1 MSISTPTYDEYPSS
15 SSTPRSA
22 KVVNL
27 IRQFTNSMK
36 SNGLKLKDRCK
47 KPTQVHALTI
57 NSILSSSSS
66 SSTSDES
73 INSIINSKSH
83 LPYGLP
89 DSTLIEPPI
98 DPFLRPV
105 DLVDSISDL
114 YTRIVQSCCDEPGTE
129 SGTKSGTCC
138 GLYLEQYALLCALG
152 DVKLVRRS
160 LQCARE
166 HAVDVHSKVVLSA
179 WLRFERR
186 EDELVGVSALDCI
199 GKVLECPKSA
209 LVDGG
214 LNCFR
219 SVFDRCLCVCENASE
234 NVDVNNVI
242 VCTNNVVCTNN
253 EDEEEEIVCFCIG
266 NEVVSCVRGKI
277 AALSSP
283 LNTLLYGS
291 FVESVKQTI
300 DFSQIGISAE
310 AMRGVEAFSRTK
322 KLMDFVSPSVV
333 LEILSFSQK
342 FCCEEMK
349 SACEVYLSSLVSNI
363 DDALI
368 FIEYG
373 FEDNASLLVAS
384 CLQVILRELPGSLN
398 NPKVLSLFASPESM
412 EKLSTVNHASF
423 LLYYF
428 LTQVAFEEKMTSSNA
443 VMLVERLI
451 ELATEKWQKTLA
463 FHQLGVLLFE
473 KEEYKT
479 AQNCFEAAYEMG
491 HVYSATGIARTLY
504 KQGKTYLARDLINK
518 IISDCKRPTGW
529 MYQERSLYNL
539 GTKKLQDLE
548 LASKLDPTLAYPYK
562 YRAVSMVT
570 ENLVNE
576 AIQEINKIIR
586 FKVSPDCLELRAWFY
601 LVLEDY
607 QATVRDIRALL
618 SLEPCYMMFH
628 GKMRCDHLVDL
639 LSQRVKQWTA
649 ADCWLQ
655 LYDRWSYIDDIGSL
669 AIIHQ
674 MMSHEPAKSLLRFRQ
689 SLLLLR
695 LNCQKAAMRSL
706 RLARNLAAAKHERL
720 VYEGWILYDTGYRDE
735 ALAKADESI
744 SIQRS
749 FEAYFLKAYTLADAS
764 LDPDSSSVVI
774 QLLIDALKCPS
785 DGLRKGQALN
795 NLGSIYVDCGKHDLA
810 ADCYI
815 NALDIKHTR
824 AHQGLAR
831 VYSLKDDRK
840 AAYDEMTKL
849 IEKAENNASAH
860 EKRSEYCD
868 RDNAVNDLYM
878 ATQLDPLR
886 TYPYRYR
893 AAVLMDEQKETEAVE
908 ELTKAIAFKP
918 ELQMLHLRAAF
929 YESMSDYDLAL
940 RDCEA
945 ALCLDP
951 NHKETLELYNR
962 TLKESAEF
970 YT

>member
-15 SSTPRSA
+15 SSSTPRSA
-22 KVVNL
+22 KVVTL

-66 SSTSDES
+66 STSDES
-73 INSIINSKSH
+73 INSITNSKSH

-105 DLVDSISDL
+105 DFVDSISDL
-114 YTRIVQSCCDEPGTE
+114 YTRIVHSCCHEPGTE

-199 GKVLECPKSA
+199 DE
-209 LVDGG
+209 
-214 LNCFR
+214 
-219 SVFDRCLCVCENASE
+219 
-234 NVDVNNVI
+234 
-242 VCTNNVVCTNN
+242 
-253 EDEEEEIVCFCIG
+253 EEEEIVCFCIG

-277 AALSSP
+277 ASLSSP

-291 FVESVKQTI
+291 FVESVKQKI

-363 DDALI
+363 DDALL

-443 VMLVERLI
+443 IMLVERLI
-451 ELATEKWQKTLA
+451 ELATEKCRKHSH
-463 FHQLGVLLFE
+463 F
-473 KEEYKT
+473 
-479 AQNCFEAAYEMG
+479 
-491 HVYSATGIARTLY
+491 
-504 KQGKTYLARDLINK
+504 
-518 IISDCKRPTGW
+518 IS
-529 MYQERSLYNL
+529 
-539 GTKKLQDLE
+539 
-548 LASKLDPTLAYPYK
+548 
-562 YRAVSMVT
+562 
-570 ENLVNE
+570 
-576 AIQEINKIIR
+576 
-586 FKVSPDCLELRAWFY
+586 
-601 LVLEDY
+601 
-607 QATVRDIRALL
+607 
-618 SLEPCYMMFH
+618 
-628 GKMRCDHLVDL
+628 
-639 LSQRVKQWTA
+639 
-649 ADCWLQ
+649 
-655 LYDRWSYIDDIGSL
+655 
-669 AIIHQ
+669 
-674 MMSHEPAKSLLRFRQ
+674 
-689 SLLLLR
+689 
-695 LNCQKAAMRSL
+695 
-706 RLARNLAAAKHERL
+706 
-720 VYEGWILYDTGYRDE
+720 
-735 ALAKADESI
+735 
-744 SIQRS
+744 
-749 FEAYFLKAYTLADAS
+749 
-764 LDPDSSSVVI
+764 
-774 QLLIDALKCPS
+774 
-785 DGLRKGQALN
+785 
-795 NLGSIYVDCGKHDLA
+795 
-810 ADCYI
+810 
-815 NALDIKHTR
+815 
-824 AHQGLAR
+824 
-831 VYSLKDDRK
+831 
-840 AAYDEMTKL
+840 
-849 IEKAENNASAH
+849 
-860 EKRSEYCD
+860 
-868 RDNAVNDLYM
+868 
-878 ATQLDPLR
+878 
-886 TYPYRYR
+886 
-893 AAVLMDEQKETEAVE
+893 
-908 ELTKAIAFKP
+908 
-918 ELQMLHLRAAF
+918 
-929 YESMSDYDLAL
+929 
-940 RDCEA
+940 
-945 ALCLDP
+945 
-951 NHKETLELYNR
+951 
-962 TLKESAEF
+962 
-970 YT
+970 

>member
-1 MSISTPTYDEYPSS
+1 
-15 SSTPRSA
+15 
-22 KVVNL
+22 
-27 IRQFTNSMK
+27 MK
-36 SNGLKLKDRCK
+36 SGGLKLKDRCK

-57 NSILSSSSS
+57 NSILSSSSN
-66 SSTSDES
+66 SDES
-73 INSIINSKSH
+73 ISLQFVNAKSH

-89 DSTLIEPPI
+89 DLNFIEPPI
-98 DPFLRPV
+98 DPRLNHV
-105 DLVDSISDL
+105 DFVDSISDL
-114 YTRIVQSCCDEPGTE
+114 YRRIMHSGSE
-129 SGTKSGTCC
+129 SEARC
-138 GLYLEQYALLCALG
+138 LYLEQHALLCALG
-152 DVKLVRRS
+152 DPKLLRRS
-160 LQCARE
+160 LQSARA

-179 WLRFERR
+179 WLRYERR
-186 EDELVGVSALDCI
+186 DDELIGVSAMDCI
-199 GKVLECPKSA
+199 GKILECPKSA
-209 LVDGG
+209 LVDDGYD
-214 LNCFR
+214 CCK
-219 SVFDRCLCVCENASE
+219 SVFDCCQCVCENASE
-234 NVDVNNVI
+234 NVDVVFSAGNDSE
-242 VCTNNVVCTNN
+242 T
-253 EDEEEEIVCFCIG
+253 EIVKFCIG
-266 NEVVSCVRGKI
+266 NEVISCVRPKI

-291 FVESVKQTI
+291 FVESVKENI
-300 DFSQIGISAE
+300 DFSQIGMSVE
-310 AMRGVEAFSRTK
+310 AMRGVEIFSRTK
-322 KLMDFVSPSVV
+322 RLLDFVSPSVV

-349 SACEVYLSSLVSNI
+349 SACEVYLSSLVSTI

-373 FEDNASLLVAS
+373 FEDDASLVVAA
-384 CLQVILRELPGSLN
+384 CLQVLLRELPNSLN
-398 NPKVLSLFASPESM
+398 NPKVVSLFSSPESI
-412 EKLSTVNHASF
+412 EKLSMVNHASF

-428 LTQVAFEEKMTSSNA
+428 LTQVAMEEKMTSSHA
-443 VMLVERLI
+443 VTLAERLI
-451 ELATEKWQKTLA
+451 EFASEKWQKTLA
-463 FHQLGVLLFE
+463 FHQFGVLLFE
-473 KEEYKT
+473 KEEYKN
-479 AQNCFEAAYEMG
+479 AQSCFEAAYEMG
-491 HVYSATGIARTLY
+491 HVYSATGIARTMY

-518 IISDCKRPTGW
+518 ILSDCKRPSGW

-539 GTKKLQDLE
+539 GSKKIQDLE

-562 YRAVSMVT
+562 YRAVSMLT

-586 FKVSPDCLELRAWFY
+586 FKVSPDCLELRAWLY

-607 QATVRDIRALL
+607 QAAMRDMRALL

-628 GKMRCDHLVDL
+628 GKMRCDYLVDL
-639 LSQRVKQWTA
+639 LSQRVKQWTP

-669 AIIHQ
+669 AIVHQ
-674 MMSHEPAKSLLRFRQ
+674 MMAHDPGKSLLRFRQ

-706 RLARNLAAAKHERL
+706 RLARNLSTAKHERL
-720 VYEGWILYDTGYRDE
+720 VYEGWILYDTGYREE
-735 ALAKADESI
+735 ALSKAEESI

-831 VYSLKDDRK
+831 VYFLKDERK

-849 IEKAENNASAH
+849 IGKAENNASAH

-868 RDNAVNDLYM
+868 RDNAVSDLCM

-893 AAVLMDEQKETEAVE
+893 AAVLMDELKETEAVE

-929 YESMSDYDLAL
+929 YESMSDYNLAL
-940 RDCEA
+940 RDCEV

-962 TLKESAEF
+962 TLKQSAEF

>member
-1 MSISTPTYDEYPSS
+1 MSISTIDHDNCSS
-15 SSTPRSA
+15 SSCSSPRSA
-22 KVVNL
+22 KILNL
-27 IRQFTNSMK
+27 IRQFTSTMK
-36 SNGLKLKDRCK
+36 TGGSKLKDRSK
-47 KPTQVHALTI
+47 KPAQVHALTI
-57 NSILSSSSS
+57 NSILSLPSETT
-66 SSTSDES
+66 SSTSS
-73 INSIINSKSH
+73 PLKSSH
-83 LPYGLP
+83 YGIPNLH
-89 DSTLIEPPI
+89 LIEPLI
-98 DPFLRPV
+98 VPFLNHV
-105 DLVDSISDL
+105 DFIESISNL
-114 YTRIVQSCCDEPGTE
+114 YKRIINCSKKSELCC
-129 SGTKSGTCC
+129 
-138 GLYLEQYALLCALG
+138 LYLEEYALFCVLG
-152 DVKLVRRS
+152 DSKLLRRS

-166 HAVDVHSKVVLSA
+166 HAVGVHAKVVLSA

-186 EDELVGVSALDCI
+186 EDELVGVSGLDCI
-199 GKVLECPKSA
+199 GKVIECPKLA
-209 LVDGG
+209 LVD
-214 LNCFR
+214 NVCEFSS
-219 SVFDRCLCVCENASE
+219 SVFDCCQCVCENASE
-234 NVDVNNVI
+234 KVNSNVLSDNDCLDNVNVYDYE
-242 VCTNNVVCTNN
+242 VVG
-253 EDEEEEIVCFCIG
+253 FCIG
-266 NEVVSCVRGKI
+266 NEVVRCIRRKI
-277 AALSSP
+277 ALLSSP

-291 FVESVKQTI
+291 FIESEKESI
-300 DFSQIGISAE
+300 DFSRIGISVE
-310 AMRGVEAFSRTK
+310 AMRGVEVFSRTK
-322 KLMDFVSPSVV
+322 KFIDFGSPSIV

-349 SACEVYLSSLVSNI
+349 SACEVYLASLVSNV

-384 CLQVILRELPGSLN
+384 CLQVLLREIPSSLN
-398 NPKVLSLFASPESM
+398 NPKVLSLFCTREAM
-412 EKLSTVNHASF
+412 EKLRMVGHASF

-428 LTQVAFEEKMTSSNA
+428 LTQVAMEERMTSANA
-443 VMLVERLI
+443 VMLLERLI
-451 ELATEKWQKTLA
+451 DCATEKWQKMLA
-463 FHQLGVLLFE
+463 FHQLGVLLLE
-473 KEEYKT
+473 REEYRD
-479 AQNCFEAAYEMG
+479 AQSCFEEAFDMG
-491 HVYSATGIARTLY
+491 HVYSGTGIARTMY

-518 IISDCKRPTGW
+518 ILSECNKPCGW

-539 GTKKLQDLE
+539 GSKKLLDLE
-548 LASKLDPTLAYPYK
+548 QATKLDPTLTYPYK
-562 YRAVSMVT
+562 YRAISLVT

-576 AIQEINKIIR
+576 GIQEINKIIR

-607 QATVRDIRALL
+607 QAAVRDIRAML
-618 SLEPCYMMFH
+618 SLDPYYMMFH
-628 GKMRCDHLVDL
+628 GKMRCDYL
-639 LSQRVKQWTA
+639 LEVLSKKVQQWSF

-655 LYDRWSYIDDIGSL
+655 LYERWSCIDDIGSL

-674 MMSHEPAKSLLRFRQ
+674 MMAHDPGKSLLRFRQ

-706 RLARNLAAAKHERL
+706 RLARNLSTTKHERL
-720 VYEGWILYDTGYRDE
+720 VYEGWILYDTGYREE
-735 ALAKADESI
+735 ALAKAEESI
-744 SIQRS
+744 LLQRS

-764 LDPDSSSVVI
+764 LDQDSSSFVI

-795 NLGSIYVDCGKHDLA
+795 NLGSIYVDCGKLDLA
-810 ADCYI
+810 ADCYV

-831 VYSLKDDRK
+831 VFCLKEERK
-840 AAYDEMTKL
+840 NAYDEMTKL
-849 IEKAENNASAH
+849 IEMAENSASAY

-868 RDNAVNDLYM
+868 RDNATSDLCR

-893 AAVLMDEQKETEAVE
+893 AAVLMDEQKESEAVE

-929 YESMSDYDLAL
+929 YESMGDLNLAL

-951 NHKETLELYNR
+951 NHKETIELYNR
-962 TLKESAEF
+962 IQKQAAE
-970 YT
+970 YNT

>member
-1 MSISTPTYDEYPSS
+1 MMNDECSS
-15 SSTPRSA
+15 SSSPRSS
-22 KVVNL
+22 KIKNL
-27 IRQFTNSMK
+27 IRQFTMK
-36 SNGLKLKDRCK
+36 CK

-57 NSILSSSSS
+57 NSILSSSSN
-66 SSTSDES
+66 SDEL
-73 INSIINSKSH
+73 ILVNAKSH
-83 LPYGLP
+83 LPYGYP
-89 DSTLIEPPI
+89 DLNLIEPPI
-98 DPFLRPV
+98 DFNLKEIDFV
-105 DLVDSISDL
+105 ESISKI
-114 YTRIVQSCCDEPGTE
+114 YTRIANSCCE
-129 SGTKSGTCC
+129 SEKCC
-138 GLYLEQYALLCALG
+138 LYLEQYALLCAVG
-152 DVKLVRRS
+152 DLKVCRRS
-160 LQCARE
+160 LQLARE
-166 HAVDVHSKVVLSA
+166 CAVDVHWKVVLSA
-179 WLRFERR
+179 WLRYERR
-186 EDELVGVSALDCI
+186 EDELVGVSSMDCI

-209 LVDGG
+209 LIDGG
-214 LNCFR
+214 
-219 SVFDRCLCVCENASE
+219 FDCRQCVCENASKNI
-234 NVDVNNVI
+234 NVEISPSNEILGCDGVNDCIN
-242 VCTNNVVCTNN
+242 
-253 EDEEEEIVCFCIG
+253 DGEIVKFCIG
-266 NEVVSCVRGKI
+266 DEVISCVRDKI
-277 AALSSP
+277 GSLSSP
-283 LNTLLYGS
+283 LNTLLYGD
-291 FVESVKQTI
+291 FVESVKEMI
-300 DFSQIGISAE
+300 DFSQVGISVE
-310 AMRGVEAFSRTK
+310 AMRGVEMFSRTK
-322 KLMDFVSPSVV
+322 KFKGFVSPCIV

-349 SACEVYLSSLVSNI
+349 SACEVYLSSLVSTI

-373 FEDNASLLVAS
+373 FEDNASLLVAA
-384 CLQVILRELPGSLN
+384 CLQVLLREVPNSLN
-398 NPKVLSLFASPESM
+398 NPKVVSLFSSPESI
-412 EKLSTVNHASF
+412 EKLSMVNHASF
-423 LLYYF
+423 VLYYF
-428 LTQVAFEEKMTSSNA
+428 LTQVAMEENITSSNT
-443 VMLVERLI
+443 VTLVEILI
-451 ELATEKWQKTLA
+451 EFATEKWQKTLA
-463 FHQLGVLLFE
+463 FHQLGVLLFQ
-473 KEEYKT
+473 KEDYKS
-479 AQNCFEAAYEMG
+479 AQSCFEAAYEMG
-491 HVYSATGIARTLY
+491 HVYSATGIARTMY

-518 IISDCKRPTGW
+518 ILSDCKRPKGW

-539 GTKKLQDLE
+539 GSKKIQDLE
-548 LASKLDPTLAYPYK
+548 LASKLDPTLTYPYK

-576 AIQEINKIIR
+576 GIQEINKIIR

-601 LVLEDY
+601 LVVEDY
-607 QATVRDIRALL
+607 QAAVRDIRAIL

-628 GKMRCDHLVDL
+628 GKMRCDYLVDL
-639 LSQRVKQWTA
+639 LSQRVKQWSP

-655 LYDRWSYIDDIGSL
+655 LYDRWSHIDDIGSL
-669 AIIHQ
+669 AIVHQ
-674 MMSHEPAKSLLRFRQ
+674 MMANEPEKSLLRFRQ

-706 RLARNLAAAKHERL
+706 RLARNLSTAKHETL
-720 VYEGWILYDTGYRDE
+720 VYEGWILYDSGYREE
-735 ALAKADESI
+735 ALSKAEESI

-749 FEAYFLKAYTLADAS
+749 FEAYFLKAYILADAS
-764 LDPDSSSVVI
+764 LDPDSSAVVI

-831 VYSLKDDRK
+831 VYSLKDERK

-868 RDNAVNDLYM
+868 RDKAVSDLCM

-908 ELTKAIAFKP
+908 ELTRAISFKP

-929 YESMSDYDLAL
+929 YESMGAYELAL

-962 TLKESAEF
+962 TLTQAADL
-970 YT
+970 YTLS